1 MFHLTLYLVQ
11 KPSRNEKSDEFVDD
25 KLSARI
31 LRQAQQQ
38 QQELEEEFGTS
49 SGTTQKVVELLG
61 LVYIS
66 LLMQFVIFQV
76 KITSLL
82 GEGAPENKQPESDSE
97 SSDIDDA
104 KFYEDIVSSSKR
116 VAQISFYSQ
125 YLCLLLNYT
134 GS

>member
-1 MFHLTLYLVQ
+1 MFHLTLYLDQ

-104 KFYEDIVSSSKR
+104 KLYEDIVSSSKR

>member
-125 YLCLLLNYT
+125 YLCLLLNHT